1 MSEEQKVDRKLT
13 QGVSAGT
20 GGEIMLVDVDEL
32 KVDHSYQ
39 RDLKAPMLE
48 KMQDR
53 SFDDATA
60 GIISVSRRASGEL
73 YIVDG
78 QHRAALA
85 RLEGRQKILAQVF
98 TGLTPQQ
105 EADLR
110 DRMHLRR
117 ADTVYEIFKARIFA
131 GDEVARGMQKVAR
144 EFETHLNFVP
154 DNKRG
159 INTIAT
165 VEQIFRIDHGKTLRG
180 VFKLIREAW
189 GSVEGQN
196 ATAAVIKGTYWFI
209 ERHAEE
215 TDYERTVGRLKTEG
229 VQSLMRMARSHQGAM
244 GGSLWLNTY
253 RALVEV
259 YNYGLREGNKL
270 EWRTSNWST
279 SRVSDKRGS
288 ETGRER
294 AWGS

>member
-1 MSEEQKVDRKLT
+1 VTDELKVSRALT

-20 GGEIMLVDVDEL
+20 GGEIKLVKVGDL

-60 GIISVSRRASGEL
+60 GIISVSLRPNGEL

-78 QHRAALA
+78 QHRSALA
-85 RLEGRQKILAQVF
+85 RLEGRELILAQVF
-98 TGLTPQQ
+98 EGLTPQQ

-131 GDEVARGMQKVAR
+131 GDPVARGMQRVAK
-144 EFETHLNFVP
+144 EFETQLNFVP
-154 DNKRG
+154 DAKHG

-165 VEQIFRIDHGKTLRG
+165 IEAIYRADEGKTLRR
-180 VFKLIREAW
+180 VFRVIRESW
-189 GSVEGQN
+189 GSVEGPN
-196 ATAAVIKGTYWFI
+196 ATAALVKGVYWFM

-215 TDYERTVGRLKTEG
+215 TEYDRVIARLKTEG
-229 VQSLMRMARSHQGAM
+229 PQSLMRMARSHQGAM

-253 RALVEV
+253 RAIVET
-259 YNYGLREGNKL
+259 YNYGLREGSKL
-270 EWRTSNWST
+270 EWRTSNWSS
-279 SRVSDKRGS
+279 SRIDRQGGGS
-288 ETGRER
+288 GGWNR
-294 AWGS
+294 

>member
-1 MSEEQKVDRKLT
+1 MTDEPKVSRALT

-20 GGEIMLVDVDEL
+20 GGEIKLVKVRDL

-60 GIISVSRRASGEL
+60 GIISVSLRANGEM

-78 QHRAALA
+78 QHRTALA
-85 RLEGRQKILAQVF
+85 RLEDRENILAQVF
-98 TGLTPQQ
+98 TDLTPQQ

-131 GDEVARGMQKVAR
+131 GDPVARGMQKVAR
-144 EFETHLNFVP
+144 EFETQLNFVP
-154 DNKRG
+154 DAKRG

-165 VEQIFRIDHGKTLRG
+165 VEKIYRGDDGKSLRK
-180 VFKLIREAW
+180 VFSLIREAW
-189 GSVEGQN
+189 GNVEGPN
-196 ATAAVIKGTYWFI
+196 ATAAVIQSMYWFMS
-209 ERHAEE
+209 RHSEE
-215 TDYERTVGRLKTEG
+215 TEYERVVARLRTEG
-229 VQSLMRMARSHQGAM
+229 VQSLMRMAQSHKGAM
-244 GGSLWLNTY
+244 GGSLWLNVY
-253 RALVEV
+253 RSIVEV
-259 YNYGLREGNKL
+259 YNYGLREGNKI
-270 EWRTSNWST
+270 EWRTSNWS
-279 SRVSDKRGS
+279 S
-288 ETGRER
+288 EHDRNVHEGRQIGG
-294 AWGS
+294 WGV

>member
-1 MSEEQKVDRKLT
+1 MSEEPKIDRKLT

-20 GGEIMLVDVDEL
+20 GGEIMLVKVSDL

-39 RDLKAPMLE
+39 RDLKAAMLE

-60 GIISVSRRASGEL
+60 GIISVSKRANGEL

-78 QHRAALA
+78 QHRSALA
-85 RLEGRQKILAQVF
+85 RLEDRPTILAQVF
-98 TGLTPQQ
+98 EGLTPQQ

-131 GDEVARGMQKVAR
+131 GDPIARGMQRVAK
-144 EFETHLNFVP
+144 EFETQLNFVP
-154 DNKRG
+154 DSKRG

-165 VEQIFRIDHGKTLRG
+165 VETIYRADDGKSLRKIFQMIKD
-180 VFKLIREAW
+180 AW
-189 GSVEGQN
+189 GSVEGPH
-196 ATAAVIKGTYWFI
+196 ATTAVIKSLYWFMQ
-209 ERHAEE
+209 RHAEE
-215 TDYERTVGRLKTEG
+215 TEYDRVIARLKTEG
-229 VQSLMRMARSHQGAM
+229 VGSLMRMARSHQGAM

-253 RALVEV
+253 RAVVEV

-270 EWRTSNWST
+270 EWRTSNWSAT
-279 SRVSDKRGS
+279 QQKNYH
-288 ETGRER
+288 EGRLVGG
-294 AWGS
+294 WGV

>member
-1 MSEEQKVDRKLT
+1 MSDELKPSRALT
-13 QGVSAGT
+13 QGVNAGT
-20 GGEIMLVDVDEL
+20 GGEIKLVKVGDL

-60 GIISVSRRASGEL
+60 GIISVSLRASGEM

-85 RLEGRQKILAQVF
+85 RLEGREYILAQVF

-131 GDEVARGMQKVAR
+131 GDPVARGMQKIAR
-144 EFETHLNFVP
+144 EFETVINFVP
-154 DNKRG
+154 DAKHG

-165 VEQIFRIDHGKTLRG
+165 VEAIYRIDNGASLRN
-180 VFKLIREAW
+180 VFKLLRECW
-189 GSVEGQN
+189 GSVEGPN
-196 ATAAVIKGTYWFI
+196 ATASTIKAGYWFL
-209 ERHAEE
+209 ERHRIESE
-215 TDYERTVGRLKTEG
+215 YNRLVERLKMEG
-229 VQSLMRMARSHQGAM
+229 VASLMRMARSHQGAL
-244 GGSLWLNTY
+244 GGSLWVNTY
-253 RALVEV
+253 RAMVEV
-259 YNYGLREGNKL
+259 YNHGLREGNRL
-270 EWRTSNWST
+270 EWRTGSWT
-279 SRVSDKRGS
+279 VSKLSGG
-288 ETGRER
+288 E
-294 AWGS
+294 WGPS

>member
-1 MSEEQKVDRKLT
+1 MSDEPKVSRALT

-20 GGEIMLVDVDEL
+20 GGEIKLVKVGDL

-60 GIISVSRRASGEL
+60 GIISVSLRANGEL

-85 RLEGRQKILAQVF
+85 RLEGREYILAQVF
-98 TGLTPQQ
+98 EGLTPQQ

-131 GDEVARGMQKVAR
+131 GDPVARGMQRVAK
-144 EFETHLNFVP
+144 EYETMLNFVP
-154 DNKRG
+154 DGKRG
-159 INTIAT
+159 INTIST
-165 VEQIFRIDHGKTLRG
+165 VEQIYRADEGRALGR
-180 VFKLIREAW
+180 VFSLIRESW
-189 GSVEGQN
+189 GSVEGPN
-196 ATAAVIKGTYWFI
+196 ATAAIVKGAYWFL
-209 ERHAEE
+209 ERHGEE
-215 TDYERTVGRLKTEG
+215 IEYERAVGRLKTEG
-229 VQSLMRMARSHQGAM
+229 VQSLMRMARSHQGAL

-253 RALVEV
+253 RAMVEA
-259 YNYGLREGNKL
+259 YNYGLRDANKL
-270 EWRTSNWST
+270 EWRTSNWSASKVASKSMT
-279 SRVSDKRGS
+279 IGGS
-288 ETGRER
+288 SSWSHR
-294 AWGS
+294 

>member
-1 MSEEQKVDRKLT
+1 MSAEAAPGQPVDRKLT
-13 QGVSAGT
+13 SGIRAGT
-20 GGEIMLVDVDEL
+20 GGEIMLVNVGDL

-78 QHRAALA
+78 QHRSALA
-85 RLEGRQKILAQVF
+85 RLEKRDKILAQVF
-98 TGLTPQQ
+98 EGLSPQQ

-131 GDEVARGMQKVAR
+131 GDPVARGMQKVAR
-144 EFETHLNFVP
+144 EFESQLNFIP
-154 DNKRG
+154 DSKRG
-159 INTIAT
+159 INTIST
-165 VEQIFRIDHGKTLRG
+165 VEAIYRADQGQALRKC
-180 VFKLIREAW
+180 FKLIREAW

-196 ATAAVIKGTYWFI
+196 ATAATIKATHWFL
-209 ERHAEE
+209 ERHSEE
-215 TDYERTVGRLKTEG
+215 IEYERAVQRIKTEG
-229 VQSLMRMARSHQGAM
+229 VQSLMRMARSHQGAL

-253 RALVEV
+253 RALVES
-259 YNYGLREGNKL
+259 YNYGLRDASKL
-270 EWRTSNWST
+270 EWRTSNWSA
-279 SRVSDKRGS
+279 SRIANQGG
-288 ETGRER
+288 TL
-294 AWGS
+294 WNN

>member
-1 MSEEQKVDRKLT
+1 MSDETPKVDRKLT
-13 QGVSAGT
+13 QGIYAGT
-20 GGEIMLVDVDEL
+20 GGEIMLVNVGDL

-53 SFDDATA
+53 QFDDATA

-78 QHRAALA
+78 QHRSALA
-85 RLEGRQKILAQVF
+85 RLEDRKTILAQVF
-98 TGLTPQQ
+98 EGLTPQQ

-131 GDEVARGMQKVAR
+131 GDPIARGMQKVAK
-144 EFETHLNFVP
+144 EFDTQLNFIP
-154 DNKRG
+154 DGKRG
-159 INTIAT
+159 INTIST
-165 VEQIFRIDHGKTLRG
+165 VEAIYKADDGKSLRETFR
-180 VFKLIREAW
+180 LIKEAW
-189 GSVEGQN
+189 GNVEGPN
-196 ATAAVIKGTYWFI
+196 ATAAVIKGVYWFRQ
-209 ERHAEE
+209 RHTEE
-215 TDYERTVGRLKTEG
+215 TEYERTVQRLKTEG

-253 RALVEV
+253 RAIVET

-270 EWRTSNWST
+270 EWRTSNWSSSRIQDKGGAT
-279 SRVSDKRGS
+279 STRG
-288 ETGRER
+288 
-294 AWGS
+294 GSCT

>member
-1 MSEEQKVDRKLT
+1 MTPVEELKVSRALT
-13 QGVSAGT
+13 QGVAAGT
-20 GGEIMLVDVDEL
+20 AGEIKLVKVGDL

-60 GIISVSRRASGEL
+60 GIISVSLRASGEM

-78 QHRAALA
+78 QHRSALA
-85 RLEGRQKILAQVF
+85 RLEGRESILAQVF
-98 TGLTPQQ
+98 EGLTPQQ

-131 GDEVARGMQKVAR
+131 GDPVARGMQKIAR
-144 EFETHLNFVP
+144 EFETTINFVP
-154 DNKRG
+154 DSKRG

-165 VEQIFRIDHGKTLRG
+165 VEAIYKLDQGQSLRS

-189 GSVEGQN
+189 GAVEGPN
-196 ATAAVIKGTYWFI
+196 ATASTIKGTYWFL
-209 ERHAEE
+209 ERHKIEAEYNRVIE
-215 TDYERTVGRLKTEG
+215 RLKTEG
-229 VQSLMRMARSHQGAM
+229 VASLTRMARSHQGAL
-244 GGSLWLNTY
+244 GGSMWLNTY
-253 RALVEV
+253 RAMVEV
-259 YNYGLREGNKL
+259 YNHGLREQNKL
-270 EWRTSNWST
+270 EWRTGSWTVAGLGRS
-279 SRVSDKRGS
+279 SD
-288 ETGRER
+288 
-294 AWGS
+294 WGSV